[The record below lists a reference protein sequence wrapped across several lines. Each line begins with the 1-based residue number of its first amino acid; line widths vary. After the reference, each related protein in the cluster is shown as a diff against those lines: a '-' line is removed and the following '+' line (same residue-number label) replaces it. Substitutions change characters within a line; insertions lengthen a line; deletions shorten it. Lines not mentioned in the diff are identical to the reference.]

1 MTRALVITVSTRAAT
16 GTRTDLSGTALVK
29 GLRDFDFEV
38 DGPVVV
44 SDGDPVDAAMRAGI
58 QQGYDLI
65 ISTGGTGISP
75 TDATPEIT
83 SRLIER
89 LVPGIP
95 EALRADGARR
105 GIPTALLSR
114 GVAGTAGQTLI
125 INLPGSPGA
134 VRDALE
140 VLAPI
145 LGHAVAQLSGA
156 DHQGP
161 DQP

>member
-1 MTRALVITVSTRAAT
+1 MTRALAITVSTRAAA
-16 GTRTDLSGTALVK
+16 GTRTDLSGAALVA
-29 GLRDFDFEV
+29 GLRAFDFEV
-38 DGPVVV
+38 DGPLVVA
-44 SDGDPVDAAMRAGI
+44 DGEPVDAALRAGI

-83 SRLIER
+83 TRLIER
-89 LVPGIP
+89 LLPGIP
-95 EALRADGARR
+95 EALRADGVKR

-145 LGHAVAQLSGA
+145 LGHAVDQLSGA
-156 DHQGP
+156 DHQGA